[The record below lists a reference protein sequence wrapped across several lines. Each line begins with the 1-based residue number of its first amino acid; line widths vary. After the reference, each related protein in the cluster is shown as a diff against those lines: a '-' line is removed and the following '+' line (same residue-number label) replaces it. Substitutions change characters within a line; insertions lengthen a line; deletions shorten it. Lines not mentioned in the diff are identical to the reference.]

1 MYKVEGFEF
10 ETKTQALAAKKEV
23 EGIRYIR
30 EHTDMNDPDVV
41 MDLYNR
47 LILKEVF
54 QTPVGYAFLGELQ
67 VYLRETPYIRS
78 EDILPIPVY
87 RPEKLTEEVDEREIE
102 RRRQKANK
110 ALRASNRDVLRKNK
124 ADQKE
129 RRMKDWQTYR
139 ASCPKRNYYK
149 PFLVSTFFAIVFALA
164 LAGMFVITALSD
176 NNINIINY
184 ENEVIDKYE
193 IWEARLKEWEF
204 ELREREAALELPGD
218 DNTEANGEE

>member
-110 ALRASNRDVLRKNK
+110 T
-124 ADQKE
+124 
-129 RRMKDWQTYR
+129 RR
-139 ASCPKRNYYK
+139 
-149 PFLVSTFFAIVFALA
+149 
-164 LAGMFVITALSD
+164 
-176 NNINIINY
+176 
-184 ENEVIDKYE
+184 
-193 IWEARLKEWEF
+193 
-204 ELREREAALELPGD
+204 
-218 DNTEANGEE
+218 NGA